1 MMRDDYGRIEF
12 NSSDIIKILYQNPD
26 IDTATLPL
34 IQKDLDQYTTAC
46 GHCRVDPKFQIL
58 EKLSLTV
65 EEFDLQNQNNWF
77 IPEDNL
83 DFDIEQWLIAQC
95 QTEEEEIRVRTE
107 LEEYQKF
114 NMVFLLNVSKYLVD
128 TFRKNQI
135 VWGVGRGSSV
145 ASYCLYLI
153 GLHKINSMRYNL
165 DIHEFLK

>member
-12 NSSDIIKILYQNPD
+12 NSSDIIKILYQNPN
-26 IDTATLPL
+26 IDTVTLPL
-34 IQKDLDQYTTAC
+34 TQKNLDQYTNAC
-46 GHCRVDPKFQIL
+46 NHCRVVPKFQIL

-65 EEFDLQNQNNWF
+65 DEFDLENQKSWF
-77 IPEDNL
+77 IPKEYL
-83 DFDIEQWLIAQC
+83 EFDINCWLLDQC
-95 QTEEEEIRVRTE
+95 LTDEEKSRVNIE

-114 NMVFLLNVSKYLVD
+114 DLIFLLNVSKYLVD

-153 GLHKINSMRYNL
+153 GLHKVDSIKYNL